1 MGLCPVGVDHADQWR
16 CGTDQRSA
24 ESGLGASSALCEAQA
39 GPRIR
44 SALALAVQTPIA
56 LGRAFFR
63 RAALV
68 LDFDA
73 AFFLGLLASGR
84 VGFFAF
90 GTGCARSTQQC
101 KRQAGIKKRSAQ
113 ATAAQ

>member
-1 MGLCPVGVDHADQWR
+1 MCSVQ
-16 CGTDQRSA
+16 
-24 ESGLGASSALCEAQA
+24 ASSALCEAQA

-44 SALALAVQTPIA
+44 SALALAIQTPIA

-84 VGFFAF
+84 GGFFAF
-90 GTGCARSTQQC
+90 GIGCARSTQQC